1 MKTRALYR
9 CCAVVQVKSWLSFLG
24 VYRSS
29 ANIRGVVVCQWNSP
43 VPLAL
48 AHQSGEGAL
57 IRVPSLL
64 TNTPCI
70 HKGFLGV
77 KIVVRERDLD
87 RVDTYEGPSFEMPKN
102 KSSKKGKGECSCS
115 PRGSFCTFISSLS
128 ASHIVLWQWFLYKE
142 VLSNPRILRA
152 FVFVLRDDYFD
163 HVQRTWLKAPIQWQS
178 SHGRYCNNNNTRN
191 RVA

>member
-115 PRGSFCTFISSLS
+115 PRGSFCTFTEHILLAISFYDNDFCTRKCFPIHVSC
-128 ASHIVLWQWFLYKE
+128 VLLFSYYAMTTSIMFS
-142 VLSNPRILRA
+142 V
-152 FVFVLRDDYFD
+152 RD
-163 HVQRTWLKAPIQWQS
+163 
-178 SHGRYCNNNNTRN
+178 
-191 RVA
+191 